1 MYIWS
6 SGKRSV
12 RGYILFILIMQPSD
26 LTHIHNMRYS
36 TEEDQSIDL
45 TEGEYSLPFSFLYVI
60 QDSQT
65 VTSK

>member
-1 MYIWS
+1 
-6 SGKRSV
+6 
-12 RGYILFILIMQPSD
+12 MQPSD
-26 LTHIHNMRYS
+26 LTHIHNMGYS

-45 TEGEYSLPFSFLYVI
+45 TEGEYSLPFSSLYVV

>member
-1 MYIWS
+1 MYVWS

-12 RGYILFILIMQPSD
+12 RGYTLFILIMQPSD
-26 LTHIHNMRYS
+26 LTHIHNKHYS
-36 TEEDQSIDL
+36 TEEDQSVDL
-45 TEGEYSLPFSFLYVI
+45 TEGEYSLPFSFLYVV